1 MIGTI
6 IGAIVVGAI
15 IGALARLV
23 MPGRQ
28 NVGMLMTILL
38 GIVGSFLGSW
48 ITAQFGYHNANG
60 GFAILPFIVGI
71 VVAVVLIGIYVA
83 MTGRRD
89 TTVHR

>member
-1 MIGTI
+1 
-6 IGAIVVGAI
+6 
-15 IGALARLV
+15 

-28 NVGMLMTILL
+28 SIGTVMTILL

-48 ITAQFGYHNANG
+48 ITAQFGYQNANG
-60 GFAILPFIVGI
+60 GFAVLPFVVG
-71 VVAVVLIGIYVA
+71 VVAAVVLIGIYVA